1 MSALSGSGPGGP
13 TILIVDDEQPIADIV
28 AEVLG
33 EEGYTTLIASGGAHA
48 LELLASGRADLML
61 LDLYMPGLS
70 GIEVLAQLRSSDTHA
85 DLPVVVMTAGTVD
98 LDDLSRQG
106 ATRVLPK
113 PFEVDALLA
122 AVRDLV

>member
-1 MSALSGSGPGGP
+1 MSPSPSSGPGGP

-33 EEGYTTLIASGGAHA
+33 EEGYTTLVASGGAHA
-48 LELLASGRADLML
+48 LELLAVSRADLML

-70 GIEVLAQLRSSDTHA
+70 GVDVLAQLRSSDTHA
-85 DLPVVVMTAGTVD
+85 HMPVVVMTAGTVD

-113 PFEVDALLA
+113 PFEVDTLLA
-122 AVRDLV
+122 TVRDLV